1 MVKNLVKLSIVF
13 FFVLAAFFFMLIFLL
28 GDAEQ
33 TKMDNQIK
41 QEVPIQQARVRA
53 WGEVPGTFDFA
64 YTREVDFYAI
74 DDAASTASELAL
86 SQQSSVKM
94 EVTREFLDPA
104 GGSGRPQWTPQKSV
118 VEYRQ
123 QYSYAYP
130 GTASEED
137 AQPNADLRT
146 LNFGA

>member
-86 SQQSSVKM
+86 S
-94 EVTREFLDPA
+94 
-104 GGSGRPQWTPQKSV
+104 
-118 VEYRQ
+118 
-123 QYSYAYP
+123 
-130 GTASEED
+130 
-137 AQPNADLRT
+137 
-146 LNFGA
+146 